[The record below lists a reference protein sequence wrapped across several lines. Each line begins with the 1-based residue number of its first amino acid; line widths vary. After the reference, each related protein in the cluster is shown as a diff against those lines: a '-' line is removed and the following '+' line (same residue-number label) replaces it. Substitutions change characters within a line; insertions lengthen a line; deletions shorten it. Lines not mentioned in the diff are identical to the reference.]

1 MSAVTYRST
10 YFYHFI
16 FFSILGAVA
25 VTLEQ
30 SQHRE
35 RESVTMREKRD
46 LKVQLKE
53 MELAQQQKVKTLMR
67 VSATRL

>member
-1 MSAVTYRST
+1 M
-10 YFYHFI
+10 
-16 FFSILGAVA
+16 LGAVA

-35 RESVTMREKRD
+35 RESVTTREKRD

-67 VSATRL
+67 VSARRL